1 MKLSVS
7 LSEADLALL
16 DECVKRDGLTSRSAG
31 VQNAIQLL
39 GKAGLQDAY
48 AEAWGAWSDSED
60 AALWD
65 GTVADGLDGDSR
77 AAR

>member
-16 DECVKRDGLTSRSAG
+16 DECVKRGGLPSRSAG
-31 VQNAIQLL
+31 VQKAIRLL
-39 GKAGLQDAY
+39 GKVGLQDAY

-65 GTVADGLDGDSR
+65 GAAADGLDGDSR

>member
-16 DECVKRDGLTSRSAG
+16 DEYINQEGLPSRSAG
-31 VQNAIQLL
+31 VQTAIRHLHRENL
-39 GKAGLQDAY
+39 RKAY
-48 AEAWGAWSDSED
+48 VEAWRDWAESPDSSE
-60 AALWD
+60 WD
-65 GTVADGLDGDSR
+65 TTVADGLDGNDD